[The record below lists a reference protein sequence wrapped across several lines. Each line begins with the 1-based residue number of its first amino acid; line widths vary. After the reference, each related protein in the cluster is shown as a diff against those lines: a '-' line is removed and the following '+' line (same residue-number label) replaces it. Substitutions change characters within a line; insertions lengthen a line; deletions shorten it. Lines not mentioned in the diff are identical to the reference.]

1 MDFVRRFGLSIVTS
15 LFSTLLVVFAV
26 SIAFYF
32 VLDTP
37 GTIKNA
43 LRESGIYSVFIDKTL
58 PGQRS
63 DITELAQ
70 ADPGVK
76 QAIESALPP
85 SYLQANTEHA
95 IDTTYDWLHG
105 NTQTPSYGID
115 LTQPK
120 QVFADNIAGLVRQR
134 GANLPMCSSPTA
146 VPGTAAEILALTCRP
161 PGVSVDKLA
170 ADARD
175 RVLTNGVFE
184 AVARPVNAS
193 NQDTQQRLTH
203 DLRYVPQAHH
213 YYILSLFIVPAVL
226 ILLGVAILFW
236 SVSKRAGIKH
246 IAWSLFITGLTTA
259 LLAFTA
265 VWAFR
270 YVSGVVSNN
279 GVALEHVQG
288 SVRVAVNLVSTQLR
302 NWLIGIGAGY
312 LLMAIIIWVALYISR
327 STKKKLRHVQELNR
341 EMGYSTS
348 VPAAGTTFDPGD
360 EKGQHTAPNQEEKDT
375 LDLASQ
381 PPSSPPPSGQ
391 DKTQPP
397 RRRVM

>member
-1 MDFVRRFGLSIVTS
+1 MDFIRKLGLSIVTS

-26 SIAFYF
+26 SVAMYF

-43 LRESGIYSVFIDKTL
+43 LRESGIYNVFIDKTL
-58 PGQRS
+58 PSQRS

-76 QAIESALPP
+76 QAIESAFPP
-85 SYLQANTEHA
+85 SYLQANTEHT

-105 NTQTPSYGID
+105 TTQTPSYGID

-120 QVFADNIAGLVRQR
+120 QVFADNIAGLVKQR
-134 GANLPMCSSPTA
+134 AANLPACSSITS

-161 PGVSVDKLA
+161 LGETSDTLA
-170 ADARD
+170 AAARE

-184 AVARPVNAS
+184 TIAQPINNS

-203 DLRYVPQAHH
+203 DLRYIPEAHH

-226 ILLGVAILFW
+226 LLFAVAIIFW
-236 SVSKRAGIKH
+236 SISKRAGIRH
-246 IAWSLFITGLTTA
+246 IAWSLCVTGLTTA
-259 LLAFTA
+259 LLAFVA

-270 YVSGVVSNN
+270 YFSGVVSNN
-279 GVALEHVQG
+279 GVALANVQEP
-288 SVRVAVNLVSTQLR
+288 VRIAVNLVSTQLR
-302 NWLIGIGAGY
+302 NWLIGVGGAY
-312 LLMAIIIWVALYISR
+312 ILAAIILWVVLRLSR
-327 STKKKLRHVQELNR
+327 SSKKKLRHIQDLNR
-341 EMGYSTS
+341 EMEYSSS

-360 EKGQHTAPNQEEKDT
+360 KDKPETQEAPSTGTPPRQQHDHAE
-375 LDLASQ
+375 
-381 PPSSPPPSGQ
+381 GR
-391 DKTQPP
+391 PP
-397 RRRVM
+397 RRVM